1 MKSCHLSSAYP
12 APDTTPNTFPAR
24 LLWCLDN
31 VVKRAALSS
40 SQSGKQR
47 GAELKSLFQ
56 SFGHSKWPSW
66 DVNQSFS
73 GSKSLLFE
81 TKTCFSWKS
90 TRDLLWQNFA
100 SHENSSQQKSAGLMG
115 KRLRDE
121 QEGLPHQA
129 HTVGR
134 ERRDSHEGSLNYFP
148 WHL

>member
-1 MKSCHLSSAYP
+1 MKSCHLSSAYR
-12 APDTTPNTFPAR
+12 ALDTTPNTFPAR

-31 VVKRAALSS
+31 VVKRAALPSP
-40 SQSGKQR
+40 QSGKQR
-47 GAELKSLFQ
+47 GTELKSLFQ
-56 SFGHSKWPSW
+56 SLGQSKWRSW

-81 TKTCFSWKS
+81 TKTCSCWKS

-100 SHENSSQQKSAGLMG
+100 SRENSSQQKRAGLMG

-121 QEGLPHQA
+121 QEGLPHHA

-134 ERRDSHEGSLNYFP
+134 ERRDSHEGSLNYFTQ
-148 WHL
+148 HL